1 MAHSPNPRFIQIPVA
16 ILLSLFHQYKD
27 HQGRPPNMDL
37 LLNSHR
43 QQDTAQVLR
52 SHDLHRFWYI
62 RPKYG
67 LGRLIR
73 LEAQTLY
80 DFI

>member
-1 MAHSPNPRFIQIPVA
+1 MAHSPNPRFIQTLVA
-16 ILLSLFHQYKD
+16 ILLCLFHQYKD
-27 HQGRPPNMDL
+27 LQGRPPNMDL

-43 QQDTAQVLR
+43 QQDTAQVWR
-52 SHDLHRFWYI
+52 THDLRRFWNT
-62 RPKYG
+62 RPRYG
-67 LGRLIR
+67 LGRLVR